1 MMRTYFE
8 RGLAFLLALMLAL
21 PLGEFPGLAAAAAPA
36 DTAAVK
42 QRVSDLGVGAD
53 VKLLLSGE
61 RRLRGTIQ
69 AIEEDVFVVLIEK
82 ESSPRRV
89 PYDEVSSIELVKLSY
104 STSGQPDPV
113 EVRRLV
119 RALGQRKLVGVSL
132 TGGQRLQGRIQEIGQ
147 DDFVLSRGDREESVK
162 IAYGEVR
169 QLKGKMSGGAKA
181 ATIGAIAGA
190 ALVILL
196 VPMYLGRD

>member
-1 MMRTYFE
+1 MMRTRFE
-8 RGLAFLLALMLAL
+8 RSLASLLALLLAL
-21 PLGEFPGLAAAAAPA
+21 PLGEFSGLAAAAAPA
-36 DTAAVK
+36 DTAAAK

-69 AIEEDVFVVLIEK
+69 AIEEDALVVLPEH
-82 ESSPRRV
+82 ESSPQRV
-89 PYDEVSSIELVKLSY
+89 LYGEMRSIQLAKLSY

-119 RALGQRKLVGVSL
+119 RALGQRKMVGVSL
-132 TGGQRLQGRIQEIGQ
+132 ASGQRLQGRIQEIGQ
-147 DDFVLSRGDREESVK
+147 DDFSLSRGGQQEPVK

-181 ATIGAIAGA
+181 ATIGAVAGA

-196 VPMYLGRD
+196 VPLYLGRD